1 VNDYLQKLGDTRV
14 FGNSYSEKQSKINSQ
29 EPVVGGIAV
38 WQPTGKMAQPEYG
51 HVGIVS
57 AVNGDQVTITDWN
70 WNGDNKQST
79 HTVPLSSIQANGG
92 GFYVPKTQ
100 PTSQYTDQNINDLS
114 YLAELQEKNP
124 TQAAK
129 DMKELGYTAR
139 DLANYKA

>member
-1 VNDYLQKLGDTRV
+1 
-14 FGNSYSEKQSKINSQ
+14 
-29 EPVVGGIAV
+29 
-38 WQPTGKMAQPEYG
+38 MAQPEYG

-100 PTSQYTDQNINDLS
+100 PASQYSDSDIEL
-114 YLAELQEKNP
+114 LAELAGMEGSARNTALKAQGIPLKAV
-124 TQAAK
+124 TDYMALAK
-129 DMKELGYTAR
+129 A
-139 DLANYKA
+139 

>member
-1 VNDYLQKLGDTRV
+1 MNDYLQKLGDTRV

-100 PTSQYTDQNINDLS
+100 SAPSQQD
-114 YLAELQEKNP
+114 
-124 TQAAK
+124 
-129 DMKELGYTAR
+129 
-139 DLANYKA
+139 